1 MLEKF
6 IVLLARIAIGTLIA
20 LALSSLVT
28 SFLAWSL
35 YNATCITNVQ
45 LASGQH
51 FDPYEEGQLEQAG
64 HPSPANRKTS
74 R

>member
-1 MLEKF
+1 MIEKAL
-6 IVLLARIAIGTLIA
+6 VYLAKMAIITLIA
-20 LALSSLVT
+20 IALSSVVT
-28 SFLAWSL
+28 SYLAWSL

-45 LASGQH
+45 LASGQQ

-64 HPSPANRKTS
+64 RPSPANRKAP